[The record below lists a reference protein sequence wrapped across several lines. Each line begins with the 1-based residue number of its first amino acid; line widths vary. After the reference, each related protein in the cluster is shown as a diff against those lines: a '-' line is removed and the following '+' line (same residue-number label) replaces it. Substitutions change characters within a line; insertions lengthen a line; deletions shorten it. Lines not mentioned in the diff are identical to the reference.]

1 MSFAMPNS
9 SSSTSSPARS
19 ASKRALRWGAT
30 VMIAGG
36 LSLSLAVPADAHSRP
51 RATLAAAAVTDAP
64 VLAIADQ
71 YVGVPYV
78 WGGTTPAGFDC
89 SGYTGFV
96 YRQLGVALPRTA
108 NAQMLATPR
117 VSPAE
122 ARPGDLVFFLSS
134 SGRAYHNGIYA
145 GDGYMYDSPRAGKSV
160 SKRKIWST
168 AVVYHRAIG

>member
-1 MSFAMPNS
+1 M
-9 SSSTSSPARS
+9 
-19 ASKRALRWGAT
+19 
-30 VMIAGG
+30 
-36 LSLSLAVPADAHSRP
+36 AV
-51 RATLAAAAVTDAP
+51 DAP

-96 YRQLGVALPRTA
+96 FRQLGVALPRTA

-160 SKRKIWST
+160 SKRKIWSA

>member
-1 MSFAMPNS
+1 MSFCVP
-9 SSSTSSPARS
+9 TRLS
-19 ASKRALRWGAT
+19 AAPQTRRFKRAAAT
-30 VMIAGG
+30 ALLAGG
-36 LSLSLAVPADAHSRP
+36 LSLGLAVPAQAHP
-51 RATLAAAAVTDAP
+51 TAPAAPVAIAGTP

-96 YRQLGVALPRTA
+96 FGQLGIQLPRTA
-108 NAQMLATPR
+108 NDQMLATPR
-117 VSPAE
+117 VAAHE

-160 SKRKIWST
+160 SKRKIWSAT
-168 AVVYHRAIG
+168 VVFHRVIA